1 MVLSLYIG
9 STESLKG
16 DDWKDFSTRFKAI
29 AIEKPSPRI
38 RLSKRLQKE
47 LEGTQ
52 EWYKKIEDNS
62 K

>member
-1 MVLSLYIG
+1 LYIG

-38 RLSKRLQKE
+38 RLSKRLQKS
-47 LEGTQ
+47 LKVPKSGTGKLKTIVS
-52 EWYKKIEDNS
+52 ERE
-62 K
+62 